1 MLFSWELLADLHRVG
16 HLKDVVSRELAEQDL
31 NSSKLGQ
38 EGHGRAAARLECGCH
53 ISLEASV
60 MVVVVGQRHND
71 KRMLEGHMTQNRN
84 MQLVSQAQ
92 SSKNKAKCK
101 EV

>member
-1 MLFSWELLADLHRVG
+1 MG
-16 HLKDVVSRELAEQDL
+16 HLEDVVSSELAEQKVIQDL
-31 NSSKLGQ
+31 NSRKLVRRFMDVQTAG
-38 EGHGRAAARLECGCH
+38 ARLECGCH
-53 ISLEASV
+53 ISLEAGV
-60 MVVVVGQRHND
+60 MVLVVGQRGD

-101 EV
+101 VV